1 MSVPEFADRYSVA
14 LEGFSAFERESL
26 ASFFRL
32 AAQRTPV
39 YEPVDEAGLA
49 DFLVVDADRPAA
61 VEAAAHGRRERDTV
75 FIGARAP
82 AGALACLHRP
92 VDPLA
97 IVRELDRLLEMRLAV
112 PDAVSDA
119 ESGLMPLSFEEPGE
133 AAPAA
138 AMPQAR
144 RRPSAVAAAAAR
156 TPRGGGGR
164 DVMVVDD
171 SAIARKFLQQRL
183 ERFGYR
189 VHLAASGA
197 EALELLAQRAYAL
210 AFLDVVLG
218 PAGSVDGLQVCQA
231 VKQEATRRGLRTPVV
246 LVTALKGSS
255 DRVRGSLAGCDAYLT
270 KPLLEEP
277 FVTTLR
283 QLDPAFDWPEA
294 PAAASSA

>member
-1 MSVPEFADRYSVA
+1 MSVPESADRYSVA

-32 AAQRTPV
+32 AAQRSPA
-39 YEPVDEAGLA
+39 YERVDEAGLA

-61 VEAAAHGRRERDTV
+61 VEAVAHGRRERDTV
-75 FIGARAP
+75 FIGVGAP

-112 PDAVSDA
+112 PGAPPDA
-119 ESGLMPLSFEEPGE
+119 ESGLMPLRFDEPAA
-133 AAPAA
+133 AAPAPVPRRQA
-138 AMPQAR
+138 AV
-144 RRPSAVAAAAAR
+144 SAAPAR

-231 VKQEATRRGLRTPVV
+231 VKQEATRLGLRTPVV

-270 KPLLEEP
+270 KPLLEDP

-294 PAAASSA
+294 PATASSA

>member
-32 AAQRTPV
+32 AAQRSPA
-39 YEPVDEAGLA
+39 YERVDEAGLA

-61 VEAAAHGRRERDTV
+61 VEAVAHGRRERDTV
-75 FIGARAP
+75 FIGAGAP

-112 PDAVSDA
+112 PDAPPDA
-119 ESGLMPLSFEEPGE
+119 DSGLMPLRFDEPAA
-133 AAPAA
+133 AAPAPPA
-138 AMPQAR
+138 PRRQAT
-144 RRPSAVAAAAAR
+144 VAPAPAR
-156 TPRGGGGR
+156 APRGGGGR
-164 DVMVVDD
+164 EVLVVDD

-231 VKQEATRRGLRTPVV
+231 VKQQATRQGLRTPVV

-283 QLDPAFDWPEA
+283 QVDPAFDWPEA
-294 PAAASSA
+294 PAPATSV